1 MIQAILTLISLLL
14 AMFAAVCVCLFF
26 AVCFG
31 AAAIRGIE

>member
-1 MIQAILTLISLLL
+1 
-14 AMFAAVCVCLFF
+14 MFAAVCVCLFF